1 MGRATFSG
9 RLEEPNFL
17 PHFSAVIRS
26 PTLKILALSSSVVIA
41 MEIASEG
48 ASVQHL
54 EKARKYKDQSFT
66 SDRTRVETTHEFPTR
81 SK

>member
-26 PTLKILALSSSVVIA
+26 PTLKTLVFSSSVVIA
-41 MEIASEG
+41 VEIASGG
-48 ASVQHL
+48 ASGQHL
-54 EKARKYKDQSFT
+54 EKLENI
-66 SDRTRVETTHEFPTR
+66 RTNHLPATEPE
-81 SK
+81 